1 MKKLK
6 SKKKK
11 TKNIKG
17 KKSLYFDASA
27 QEAIINYAKSS
38 SVEERE
44 HIYCDGI
51 RPAFEK
57 LAENLILIHKF
68 ANNPADLE
76 ILKND
81 CINFMYEKV
90 EKYDPSHGSKAF
102 SYFNVVAKHWLINNS
117 AKIRKRQSLHV
128 NIDSPES
135 MKLIERAKLLEY
147 QTVTSIEDELI
158 SEENM
163 KQLVKNFDKLLNQ
176 LSHPNDIAC
185 MQSIITIFN
194 MRDQLDFFN
203 KRAIF
208 VYIRDL
214 SGLTSKQ
221 LSSSMSNIR
230 KLYRSYKKEN
240 I

>member
-44 HIYCDGI
+44 HIYCEGI

-76 ILKND
+76 ILK
-81 CINFMYEKV
+81 M
-90 EKYDPSHGSKAF
+90 
-102 SYFNVVAKHWLINNS
+102 
-117 AKIRKRQSLHV
+117 
-128 NIDSPES
+128 
-135 MKLIERAKLLEY
+135 
-147 QTVTSIEDELI
+147 
-158 SEENM
+158 
-163 KQLVKNFDKLLNQ
+163 
-176 LSHPNDIAC
+176 IA
-185 MQSIITIFN
+185 
-194 MRDQLDFFN
+194 
-203 KRAIF
+203 
-208 VYIRDL
+208 
-214 SGLTSKQ
+214 
-221 LSSSMSNIR
+221 
-230 KLYRSYKKEN
+230 
-240 I
+240 